1 MRRIVIEYDVVV
13 RHNDVMAKSMKQP
26 VFKRIISWVNQDGKM
41 TWKEIKC
48 PQKSFYGM
56 KGHWEFQSYFTI
68 GLQMNG
74 IKIFQI
80 DEPLDNKTD
89 NEGLC
94 SS

>member
-1 MRRIVIEYDVVV
+1 
-13 RHNDVMAKSMKQP
+13 MAKSMKQP
-26 VFKRIISWVNQDGKM
+26 VFKRIISVNQDGKM

-48 PQKSFYGM
+48 PQNLSHGM
-56 KGHWEFQSYFTI
+56 KGYYNTLGVSVLFTI